1 MKLPALV
8 YGFTP
13 EVKKRVS
20 RMITKLKRGASL
32 AEAVGDDMLDTAD
45 TPGLVVMHGGSPL
58 LGSEP
63 HFHLSMPLRKIRE
76 TMLADKPRL
85 PLEMRSKY
93 FHEFLQCA
101 WSTLALQGNPNHSWV
116 IQVETY
122 QPFLQATLKWWPEF
136 DDEPRYTSG
145 VNYGGWLWHRIP
157 TISHVMVGL
166 GVPQKDMIGTLL
178 RTREDIEA
186 MLDKYHIPYTDE
198 QLAIDDPKRPVPR
211 SPLDAMR

>member
-32 AEAVGDDMLDTAD
+32 AEAIGDDMLDTAD
-45 TPGLVVMHGGSPL
+45 TPGLIVLNGGSPL

-63 HFHLSMPLRKIRE
+63 HFHLYMPIHKIRE
-76 TMLADKPRL
+76 AMLADKPRL
-85 PLEMRSKY
+85 PPEEMSAY
-93 FHEFLQCA
+93 FHEFLKHA
-101 WSTLALQGNPNHSWV
+101 WSTLALQGHNSFLWV
-116 IQVETY
+116 AKVETY
-122 QPFLQATLKWWPEF
+122 QPFIQATLKWWPEF
-136 DDEPRYTSG
+136 DDEPRYTHGTNQGLWLWQCHPTIGGVMINSG
-145 VNYGGWLWHRIP
+145 VPKQALID
-157 TISHVMVGL
+157 SF
-166 GVPQKDMIGTLL
+166 L

-186 MLDKYHIPYTDE
+186 MLDKYHVPYTDE

-211 SPLDAMR
+211 SLYDLMR

>member
-45 TPGLVVMHGGSPL
+45 TPGLIVMHGGSPL

-63 HFHLSMPLRKIRE
+63 HFHLYMPVYRIVE
-76 TMLADKPRL
+76 AMLPHKARL
-85 PLEMRSKY
+85 PLDKMATY
-93 FHEFLQCA
+93 FHELLQYA
-101 WSTLALQGNPNHSWV
+101 WSTLALQGGDNFFWV
-116 IQVETY
+116 TEVETY
-122 QPFLQATLKWWPEF
+122 QPFIQATLKWWPEF
-136 DDEPRYTSG
+136 DDGPRYTNGTNQGLLLWQCHPTIGGVMIKSG
-145 VNYGGWLWHRIP
+145 VPKQAVI
-157 TISHVMVGL
+157 
-166 GVPQKDMIGTLL
+166 DCFL

-211 SPLDAMR
+211 SPYDRMR

>member
-45 TPGLVVMHGGSPL
+45 TPGLIVLHGGSPL

-63 HFHLSMPLRKIRE
+63 HFHLYMPIHKIRE
-76 TMLADKPRL
+76 AMLADKPRL
-85 PLEMRSKY
+85 PPEEMSAY
-93 FHEFLQCA
+93 FHEFLRYA
-101 WSTLALQGNPNHSWV
+101 WSTLALQGHPNRRWV
-116 IQVETY
+116 MRVDTY

-136 DDEPRYTSG
+136 DDEPRYTDGSNSG
-145 VNYGGWLWHRIP
+145 SPLWACIP

-178 RTREDIEA
+178 RTREDIEV

-211 SPLDAMR
+211 SPYDRMR